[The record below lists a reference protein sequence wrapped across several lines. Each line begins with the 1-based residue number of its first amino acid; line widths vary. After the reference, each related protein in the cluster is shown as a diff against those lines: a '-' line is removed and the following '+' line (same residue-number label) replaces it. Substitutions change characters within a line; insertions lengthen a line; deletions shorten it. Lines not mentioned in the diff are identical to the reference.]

1 MPTCD
6 EIGMIGLLKF
16 LIRRRWIAAGF
27 LLGGGILLLPS
38 PSGLTMSGQKSLAIA
53 VAAIVFFIT
62 EPMPLPTVAVL
73 IGVFEVLLGI
83 ASPMEVSRSFIS
95 DSLLFIMGSLM
106 IAETIVK
113 QKLDKRLALAIV
125 RLTGPRVERVVV
137 GLIVVSALI
146 ASFIGEHTVVA
157 MMMPVGMTLIASA
170 GPEPR
175 ELKNLPALIMLSI
188 AYGAVAAG
196 FGSPSGGARNAIM
209 LAYWKQLF
217 HLHVSYLQWMEYLYP
232 MVVIQVP
239 LVAWILLKTFR
250 PEVVDLSRSI
260 EELRSRVAEE
270 GTLTAREGWTVIIF
284 LFTVFLWIT
293 ESDQIGLGTTA
304 MIGVA
309 LYLMTGIAH
318 WEDFSRGI
326 NWGVIFIYGGA
337 ISLGITMRDTGAANW
352 TAQWV
357 LRGLEPLGLH
367 GGIPMLFFVALLT
380 MALASVMSSGA
391 TVGLLAPVTLHMADL
406 SGTSIVATG
415 LVTAVASA
423 FTYMTPIGSPACG
436 MVYSSGYLKR
446 VDFIKAGWKMNVVSL
461 GLLMLMTFGYWRL
474 LALPGGGQ

>member
-1 MPTCD
+1 M
-6 EIGMIGLLKF
+6 GGLFKF

-27 LLGGGILLLPS
+27 LLGGGILLFP
-38 PSGLTMSGQKSLAIA
+38 PPAGLTVSGQKSLAIA
-53 VAAIVFFIT
+53 IAAIVFFVT
-62 EPMPLPTVAVL
+62 EPMPLPTVAIL

-83 ASPMEVSRSFIS
+83 AGPMEVSRSFVS

-125 RLTGPRVERVVV
+125 RVTGPRVERVVI

-157 MMMPVGMTLIASA
+157 MMMPVGMTLISFA
-170 GPEPR
+170 GPERR
-175 ELKNLPALIMLSI
+175 ELKNLPPLIMLAI
-188 AYGAVAAG
+188 AYGAVLAG
-196 FGSPSGGARNAIM
+196 IGSPSGGARNAIM
-209 LAYWKQLF
+209 LTYWKQLF

-232 MVVIQVP
+232 MVIIQIP
-239 LVAWILLKTFR
+239 LVAWVLLKTFR

-260 EELRSRVAEE
+260 EELRGRVAEE
-270 GTLTAREGWTVIIF
+270 GTVTARDGWTVIIF
-284 LFTVFLWIT
+284 FFTVFLWIT
-293 ESDQIGLGTTA
+293 MSDQIGLGTTA

-326 NWGVIFIYGGA
+326 NWGVIFIYAGA
-337 ISLGITMRDTGAANW
+337 ISIGIAMRDTGAANW

-357 LRGLEPLGLH
+357 LRGIEPLGLH

-391 TVGLLAPVTLHMADL
+391 TVGLLAPITLHMADL

-423 FTYMTPIGSPACG
+423 FTFMTTIGSPACG

-446 VDFIKAGWKMNVVSL
+446 ADFVKAGWKMNVVSL
-461 GLLMLMTFGYWRL
+461 GILLLVAFGYWRFL
-474 LALPGGGQ
+474 VFPGGGE

>member
-1 MPTCD
+1 MV
-6 EIGMIGLLKF
+6 GLFKF

-27 LLGGGILLLPS
+27 LLGGVILYLPL
-38 PSGLTMSGQKSLAIA
+38 PSGLTVSGQKSLAIA
-53 VAAIVFFIT
+53 VAAIVFFVT
-62 EPMPLPTVAVL
+62 EPMPLPTVAIL

-125 RLTGPRVERVVV
+125 RITGPRVDRVVV

-157 MMMPVGMTLIASA
+157 MMMPVGLTLIASS

-175 ELKNLPALIMLSI
+175 ELKNLPALIMLAI

-196 FGSPSGGARNAIM
+196 IGSPSGGARNAIM
-209 LAYWKQLF
+209 LGYWKQLF

-232 MVVIQVP
+232 IVIIQVP

-260 EELRSRVAEE
+260 EELRIRVADE
-270 GTLTAREGWTVIIF
+270 GTVTAREGWTVVIF
-284 LFTVFLWIT
+284 LITVFLWIT

-309 LYLMTGIAH
+309 LYLITGIAH

-326 NWGVIFIYGGA
+326 NWGVIFMYGGA
-337 ISLGITMRDTGAANW
+337 ISLGITMRETGAANW
-352 TAQWV
+352 IAQWV
-357 LRGLEPLGLH
+357 LQKVEPLGLH
-367 GGIPMLFFVALLT
+367 GGIPMLLLVALMTL
-380 MALASVMSSGA
+380 ALASVMSSGA
-391 TVGLLAPVTLHMADL
+391 TVGLLAPITLHMAEL
-406 SGTSIVATG
+406 SGSSIVATG

-423 FTYMTPIGSPACG
+423 FTFMTPIGSPACG

-446 VDFIKAGWKMNVVSL
+446 ADFIRAGWKMNVASL
-461 GLLMLMTFGYWRL
+461 GLLMLTAFGYWSL
-474 LALPGGGQ
+474 LSLPGGDP